1 MSGMGRDEK
10 RLTLGATLKYLG
22 NLSLGVTWVNYLGR
36 ADVKAGR
43 TMADRD
49 YVTLNAK
56 YTF

>member
-1 MSGMGRDEK
+1 MGRGEK
-10 RLTLGATLKYLG
+10 RLTLGADFKYLG
-22 NLSLGVTWVNYLGR
+22 NLTLGLTWVNYLGKP
-36 ADVKAGR
+36 DIKAGR